1 MSNTFSGAGISGAKI
16 SGGGISGATLT
27 YKPGPP

>member
-16 SGGGISGATLT
+16 SGAGISGATLT